1 MRALIVS
8 DIHSN
13 LEALEAVIADAQ
25 QRGGFDSVW
34 CLGDTVGYGP
44 DPEACLDL
52 LLRLTGEGRNLV
64 AVAGNH
70 DRAAL
75 NVRESADFNNS
86 AAYAANW
93 TARRLGKEHR
103 DFLASLPEVTT
114 AHPEPVEGHHFTLVH
129 GSLRAPLREYLL
141 NEEAAASTFGR
152 LTTDYCLVGHSHMP
166 FLCLENR
173 DGPFF
178 AQFTEDEVFPL
189 DSTRLIAN
197 PGSVGQPRDYD
208 PRPSYALFVKEDR
221 NSAHPEPVEGPGKL
235 ERHRVEYDRAAT
247 QEKMR
252 QAGLPHSLIDRL
264 DYGV

>member
-13 LEALEAVIADAQ
+13 LEALEAVVVDAQ
-25 QRGGFDSVW
+25 RRGGYDAIW
-34 CLGDTVGYGP
+34 CLGDSVGYGP

-52 LLRLTGEGRNLV
+52 LMSHPLV

-75 NVRESADFNNS
+75 NVRESADFNNAAAYS
-86 AAYAANW
+86 AAW
-93 TARRLGKEHR
+93 TSERLGKDYRE
-103 DFLASLPEVTT
+103 FLAGLPEVTT
-114 AHPEPVEGHHFTLVH
+114 AAQFTLVH

-141 NEEAAASTFGR
+141 NEEAAAGTFGR
-152 LTTDYCLVGHSHMP
+152 LTTTYCLVGHSHMP
-166 FLCLENR
+166 FLCQENR
-173 DGPFF
+173 DGPRFV
-178 AQFTEDEVFPL
+178 QFSEDEVFPL
-189 DSTRLIAN
+189 DQRRLIAN

-208 PRPSYALFVKEDR
+208 PRPSYALLVSGEED
-221 NSAHPEPVEGPGKL
+221 SAGTL

-252 QAGLPHSLIDRL
+252 QAGLPRSLIERL

>member
-13 LEALEAVIADAQ
+13 LEALEAVIADANE
-25 QRGGFDSVW
+25 RGGFDTVW
-34 CLGDTVGYGP
+34 CLGDSVGYGP

-52 LLRLTGEGRNLV
+52 LRSFPLV

-75 NVRESADFNNS
+75 DVRESADFNN
-86 AAYAANW
+86 AAAFAADW
-93 TARRLGKEHR
+93 TARRLGQDYRE
-103 DFLASLPEVTT
+103 FLGGLPEVTR
-114 AHPEPVEGHHFTLVH
+114 AGEFTLVH
-129 GSLRAPLREYLL
+129 GSLRSPLREYLL

-152 LTTDYCLVGHSHMP
+152 LTTSYCLVGHSHMP

-173 DGPFF
+173 EGPLFV
-178 AQFTEDEVFPL
+178 QFTEDEVFPL
-189 DSTRLIAN
+189 DPRRWIAN

-208 PRPSYALFVKEDR
+208 PRPSYALFIKDVGDP
-221 NSAHPEPVEGPGKL
+221 AGTL

-252 QAGLPHSLIDRL
+252 QAGLPQSLIDRL
-264 DYGV
+264 NYGV

>member
-25 QRGGFDSVW
+25 RRGGFDTVW
-34 CLGDTVGYGP
+34 CLGDTVGYGA

-52 LLRLTGEGRNLV
+52 LMNYSLV
-64 AVAGNH
+64 AVLGNH
-70 DRAAL
+70 DHAAL
-75 NVRESADFNNS
+75 DVRASADFNNA
-86 AAYAANW
+86 AAYAADW
-93 TARRLGKEHR
+93 TAKRLTEEHR
-103 DFLASLPEVTT
+103 AFLSGLPEVSTS
-114 AHPEPVEGHHFTLVH
+114 GSFTLVH

-152 LTTDYCLVGHSHMP
+152 LTTSYCLVGHSHMP
-166 FLCLENR
+166 FLCQENR
-173 DGPFF
+173 DGPHFV
-178 AQFTEDEVFPL
+178 QFSEDELFSL
-189 DSTRLIAN
+189 DRRRWIAN

-208 PRPSYALFVKEDR
+208 PRPSYALFFQE
-221 NSAHPEPVEGPGKL
+221 EGDPFGSL
-235 ERHRVEYDRAAT
+235 ERHRVEYDRAAA

-252 QAGLPHSLIDRL
+252 QAGLPRSLIDRL

>member
-8 DIHSN
+8 DIHAN

-25 QRGGFDSVW
+25 RRGGFDAVW
-34 CLGDTVGYGP
+34 CLGDSVGYGP

-52 LLRLTGEGRNLV
+52 LMSFPLV

-75 NVRESADFNNS
+75 NPRESADFNN
-86 AAYAANW
+86 AAAFAADW
-93 TARRLGKEHR
+93 TARRLGSEYR
-103 DFLASLPEVTT
+103 EFLNGLPEITK
-114 AHPEPVEGHHFTLVH
+114 AAEFTLVH

-152 LTTDYCLVGHSHMP
+152 LTTTYCLVGHSHMP
-166 FLCLENR
+166 FICLENL
-173 DGPFF
+173 DGPRFV
-178 AQFTEDEVFPL
+178 QFSEYEAFPL
-189 DSTRLIAN
+189 DRQRTIAN

-208 PRPSYALFVKEDR
+208 PSPSYALYIQQDGD
-221 NSAHPEPVEGPGKL
+221 SAGFL

-252 QAGLPHSLIDRL
+252 QAGLPRSLIDRL

>member
-13 LEALEAVIADAQ
+13 LEALEAVVVDAQ
-25 QRGGFDSVW
+25 RRGGYDAIW
-34 CLGDTVGYGP
+34 CLGDSVGYGP

-52 LLRLTGEGRNLV
+52 LMSHPLV

-75 NVRESADFNNS
+75 NVRESADFNNAAAYS
-86 AAYAANW
+86 AAW
-93 TARRLGKEHR
+93 TSERLGKDYRE
-103 DFLASLPEVTT
+103 FLAGLPEVTT
-114 AHPEPVEGHHFTLVH
+114 ADQFTLVH

-141 NEEAAASTFGR
+141 NEEAAAGTFGR
-152 LTTDYCLVGHSHMP
+152 LTTTYCLVGHSHMP
-166 FLCLENR
+166 FLCQENR
-173 DGPFF
+173 DGPRFV
-178 AQFTEDEVFPL
+178 QFSEDEVFPL
-189 DSTRLIAN
+189 DQRRLIAN

-208 PRPSYALFVKEDR
+208 PRPSYALLVSDEGD
-221 NSAHPEPVEGPGKL
+221 SAGTL

-252 QAGLPHSLIDRL
+252 QAGLPRSLIDRL

>member
-13 LEALEAVIADAQ
+13 LEALEAVIADARE
-25 QRGGFDSVW
+25 RGDFDAVW
-34 CLGDTVGYGP
+34 CLGDSVGYGP

-52 LLRLTGEGRNLV
+52 LMSFPLV

-75 NVRESADFNNS
+75 DVRESADFNN
-86 AAYAANW
+86 AAAFAADW
-93 TARRLGKEHR
+93 TSRRLGQDYRE
-103 DFLASLPEVTT
+103 FLGGLPEVTK
-114 AHPEPVEGHHFTLVH
+114 AGEFTLVH

-152 LTTDYCLVGHSHMP
+152 LTTAYCLVGHSHMP

-173 DGPFF
+173 EGPLFV
-178 AQFTEDEVFPL
+178 QFTEDEVFPL
-189 DSTRLIAN
+189 DPRRWIAN

-208 PRPSYALFVKEDR
+208 PRPSYALFVKGERD
-221 NSAHPEPVEGPGKL
+221 SAGTL
-235 ERHRVEYDRAAT
+235 ERHRVEYNRAAT

-252 QAGLPHSLIDRL
+252 QAGLPRSLIDRL
-264 DYGV
+264 NHGV

>member
-25 QRGGFDSVW
+25 GRGGFDVIW
-34 CLGDTVGYGP
+34 CLGDSVGYGP
-44 DPEACLDL
+44 DPIACLDL
-52 LLRLTGEGRNLV
+52 LRSFPLV

-75 NVRESADFNNS
+75 DLRESAAFNS
-86 AAYAANW
+86 AAAFSANW
-93 TARRLGKEHR
+93 TAQQLPEEHR
-103 DFLASLPEVTT
+103 SFLAGLPEV
-114 AHPEPVEGHHFTLVH
+114 AIADSFTLVH

-152 LTTDYCLVGHSHMP
+152 LTSSYCLVGHSHLP

-173 DGPFF
+173 DGPRFV
-178 AQFTEDEVFPL
+178 QFSEDEPFAL
-189 DSTRLIAN
+189 DERRLIAN
-197 PGSVGQPRDYD
+197 SGSVGQPRDYD
-208 PRPSYALFVKEDR
+208 PRPSYAIFLQED
-221 NSAHPEPVEGPGKL
+221 PETSGLL
-235 ERHRVEYDRAAT
+235 ERHRVEYARAAT

-252 QAGLPHSLIDRL
+252 NAGLPRSLIDRL
-264 DYGV
+264 DHGV

>member
-13 LEALEAVIADAQ
+13 LEALEAVVADAQ
-25 QRGGFDSVW
+25 RRGGFDSVW
-34 CLGDTVGYGP
+34 CLGDSVGYGP

-52 LLRLTGEGRNLV
+52 LKSFPLV

-75 NVRESADFNNS
+75 NLRESADFNN
-86 AAYAANW
+86 AAAFAADW
-93 TARRLGKEHR
+93 TARRLSQDHR
-103 DFLASLPEVTT
+103 EFLGGLPEVTN
-114 AHPEPVEGHHFTLVH
+114 AAEFTLVH

-152 LTTDYCLVGHSHMP
+152 LTTGYCLVGHSHMP

-173 DGPFF
+173 DGPNFV
-178 AQFTEDEVFPL
+178 QFSEDEVFPL
-189 DSTRLIAN
+189 DQRRWIAN

-208 PRPSYALFVKEDR
+208 PRPSYALYVDEEG
-221 NSAHPEPVEGPGKL
+221 NGPGSL
-235 ERHRVEYDRAAT
+235 ERHRVEYDRAGT

-252 QAGLPHSLIDRL
+252 QAGLPRSLIDRL
-264 DYGV
+264 DHGV

>member
-13 LEALEAVIADAQ
+13 LAALEAVIADAQ
-25 QRGGFDSVW
+25 RRGGFDEIW

-44 DPEACLDL
+44 EPGACLKL
-52 LLRLTGEGRNLV
+52 LQDFPLV

-75 NVRESADFNNS
+75 NVRESADFNNA
-86 AAYAANW
+86 AAYSAVW
-93 TARRLGKEHR
+93 TAQQLSDQHR
-103 DFLASLPEVTT
+103 AFLSSLPEVATL
-114 AHPEPVEGHHFTLVH
+114 GDFTLVH

-152 LTTDYCLVGHSHMP
+152 LTSAFCLVGHSHLP
-166 FLCLENR
+166 FLCRENR
-173 DGPFF
+173 DGPGFV
-178 AQFTEDEVFPL
+178 QFTEDGVFPL
-189 DSTRLIAN
+189 DELRWIAN

-208 PRPSYALFVKEDR
+208 PRPSYALFSKG
-221 NSAHPEPVEGPGKL
+221 EGEQRGAL
-235 ERHRVEYDRAAT
+235 ERHRVEYDRSST

-252 QAGLPHSLIDRL
+252 QAGLPVSLIDRL
-264 DYGV
+264 DHGV

>member
-13 LEALEAVIADAQ
+13 LEALEAVVADAQ
-25 QRGGFDSVW
+25 GRGGFDTVW
-34 CLGDTVGYGP
+34 CLGDSVGYGP
-44 DPEACLDL
+44 DPEACMDL
-52 LLRLTGEGRNLV
+52 LMSHPLV

-75 NVRESADFNNS
+75 NPRESADFNN
-86 AAYAANW
+86 AAAVAADW
-93 TARRLGKEHR
+93 TARRLGQEYLE
-103 DFLASLPEVTT
+103 FLGGLPEVTM
-114 AHPEPVEGHHFTLVH
+114 AGEFTLVH

-152 LTTDYCLVGHSHMP
+152 LTTAYCLVGHSHMP

-173 DGPFF
+173 DGPTFV
-178 AQFTEDEVFPL
+178 QFSEDEVFPL
-189 DSTRLIAN
+189 DQRRWIAN

-208 PRPSYALFVKEDR
+208 PRPSYALYVMEDR
-221 NSAHPEPVEGPGKL
+221 DSHGSL

-252 QAGLPHSLIDRL
+252 LAGLPRSLIDRL
-264 DYGV
+264 NYGV

>member
-25 QRGGFDSVW
+25 GRGGFDVIW
-34 CLGDTVGYGP
+34 CLGDSVGYGP
-44 DPEACLDL
+44 DPAACLDL
-52 LLRLTGEGRNLV
+52 LQSFPLV

-75 NVRESADFNNS
+75 DLRESADFNS
-86 AAYAANW
+86 AAAYSANW
-93 TARRLGKEHR
+93 TARQLPEEHR
-103 DFLASLPEVTT
+103 GFLAGLPEVAT
-114 AHPEPVEGHHFTLVH
+114 AGAFTLVH

-152 LTTDYCLVGHSHMP
+152 LTTRYCLVGHSHLP

-173 DGPFF
+173 DGPRFVQFSEHEAF
-178 AQFTEDEVFPL
+178 ALDER
-189 DSTRLIAN
+189 RLIAN
-197 PGSVGQPRDYD
+197 AGSVGQPRDYD
-208 PRPSYALFVKEDR
+208 PRPSYAIYVQEY
-221 NSAHPEPVEGPGKL
+221 PESSGL
-235 ERHRVEYDRAAT
+235 MERHRVEYARAAT

-252 QAGLPHSLIDRL
+252 IAGLPRSLIDRL
-264 DYGV
+264 DHGV

>member
-25 QRGGFDSVW
+25 GRGGFDSIW
-34 CLGDTVGYGP
+34 CLGDSVGYGP
-44 DPEACLDL
+44 DPVACIDL
-52 LLRLTGEGRNLV
+52 LVSFSLV

-75 NVRESADFNNS
+75 DVRESSNFNS
-86 AAYAANW
+86 AAAYASDW
-93 TARRLGKEHR
+93 TARRLGRECR
-103 DFLASLPEVTT
+103 DFLSGLPEVATVG
-114 AHPEPVEGHHFTLVH
+114 EFTLVH

-152 LTTDYCLVGHSHMP
+152 LRTGYCLVGHSHMP

-173 DGPFF
+173 DGPRFV
-178 AQFTEDEVFPL
+178 QFSEDEVYPL
-189 DSTRLIAN
+189 GPRRWIVN

-208 PRPSYALFVKEDR
+208 PRPSYALYVREEYDLAG
-221 NSAHPEPVEGPGKL
+221 SL

-252 QAGLPHSLIDRL
+252 QAGLPRSLIERL

>member
-13 LEALEAVIADAQ
+13 LEALEAVVVDAQ
-25 QRGGFDSVW
+25 RRGGYDAIW
-34 CLGDTVGYGP
+34 CLGDSVGYGP

-52 LLRLTGEGRNLV
+52 LMSHPLV

-75 NVRESADFNNS
+75 NVRESADFNNAAAYS
-86 AAYAANW
+86 AAW
-93 TARRLGKEHR
+93 TSERLGKDYRE
-103 DFLASLPEVTT
+103 FLAGLPEVTT
-114 AHPEPVEGHHFTLVH
+114 AAQFTLVH

-141 NEEAAASTFGR
+141 NEEAAAGTFGR
-152 LTTDYCLVGHSHMP
+152 LTTTYCLVGHSHMP
-166 FLCLENR
+166 FLCQENR
-173 DGPFF
+173 DGPRFV
-178 AQFTEDEVFPL
+178 QFSEDEVFPL
-189 DSTRLIAN
+189 DQRRLIAN

-208 PRPSYALFVKEDR
+208 PRPSYALLVSGEED
-221 NSAHPEPVEGPGKL
+221 SAGTL

-252 QAGLPHSLIDRL
+252 QAGLPRSLIDRL

>member
-1 MRALIVS
+1 MRHPSCQHGGWDVESGGIQLRALIVS

-25 QRGGFDSVW
+25 GRGGFDSIW
-34 CLGDTVGYGP
+34 CLGDSVGYGP

-52 LLRLTGEGRNLV
+52 LMRYPLV

-75 NVRESADFNNS
+75 DVRESGDFNNAAAYS
-86 AAYAANW
+86 AAW
-93 TARRLGKEHR
+93 TAERLGKEYR
-103 DFLASLPEVTT
+103 NFLEGLPEV
-114 AHPEPVEGHHFTLVH
+114 ASSGQFTLVH

-152 LTTDYCLVGHSHMP
+152 LTTAFCLVGHSHIP

-173 DGPFF
+173 DGPRFVHF
-178 AQFTEDEVFPL
+178 SEDEVYPL
-189 DSTRLIAN
+189 DSRRWIIN

-208 PRPSYALFVKEDR
+208 PRPSYALYVKEGE
-221 NSAHPEPVEGPGKL
+221 NSDGAL

-252 QAGLPHSLIDRL
+252 QASLPGSLIDRL
-264 DYGV
+264 NYGV

>member
-13 LEALEAVIADAQ
+13 LEALQAVVADAE
-25 QRGGFDSVW
+25 QRGGFDTVW

-44 DPEACLDL
+44 DPEACLDVLQGYPL
-52 LLRLTGEGRNLV
+52 L
-64 AVAGNH
+64 AVLGNH

-75 NVRESADFNNS
+75 NVRESADFNS
-86 AAYAANW
+86 AAAYSATW
-93 TARRLGKEHR
+93 TASRLGDEYR
-103 DFLASLPEVTT
+103 AFLSGLPEVATS
-114 AHPEPVEGHHFTLVH
+114 GQFTLVH
-129 GSLRAPLREYLL
+129 GSLRSPLREYLL

-152 LTTDYCLVGHSHMP
+152 LTTAYCLVGHSHMP
-166 FLCLENR
+166 FLCMENR
-173 DGPFF
+173 DGPRFV
-178 AQFTEDEVFPL
+178 QFSEDEVFPL
-189 DSTRLIAN
+189 EPRRLIAN

-208 PRPSYALFVKEDR
+208 PRPSYALYVQANGDMTG
-221 NSAHPEPVEGPGKL
+221 SL

-252 QAGLPHSLIDRL
+252 QAGLPRSLIDRL